1 MQKYYLLD
9 GYYEFRKIVLVYSL
23 FRLGED
29 DYNNGYYSSA
39 IIFLKESF
47 RILKYEWKGEFKLDF
62 GDLKFIPNKIG
73 DTYEKLAFENWSKN
87 SINNMKT
94 SLDYFSKAKKYKE
107 PNIISKNLKLY
118 YYLYQAYNES
128 DSNKR
133 LSNLIDARGYSE
145 SGIDVDNLYKK
156 ADYISTTLKHNVN
169 NKENIVRNLNN
180 ELNTINNEIY
190 KSQKM
195 IDAKKIIAKN
205 KNQDIIALNNLANSL
220 VLNIEG
226 INEESEEIIKVGK
239 NQLKDV
245 KNNIQQKESFMKQ
258 ISELE
263 AQKKKEIEQM
273 KNDNKKMKQKN
284 EQLFKFLTNLS
295 NLSN

>member
-1 MQKYYLLD
+1 MN
-9 GYYEFRKIVLVYSL
+9 R
-23 FRLGED
+23 
-29 DYNNGYYSSA
+29 
-39 IIFLKESF
+39 
-47 RILKYEWKGEFKLDF
+47 
-62 GDLKFIPNKIG
+62 
-73 DTYEKLAFENWSKN
+73 
-87 SINNMKT
+87 
-94 SLDYFSKAKKYKE
+94 
-107 PNIISKNLKLY
+107 
-118 YYLYQAYNES
+118 

-133 LSNLIDARGYSE
+133 LSNFIDARGYIE

-245 KNNIQQKESFMKQ
+245 KNNIEQKESFMKQ
-258 ISELE
+258 ISESE
-263 AQKKKEIEQM
+263 AQKKKKLNRLKMII
-273 KNDNKKMKQKN
+273 KK
-284 EQLFKFLTNLS
+284 
-295 NLSN
+295 

>member
-1 MQKYYLLD
+1 MN
-9 GYYEFRKIVLVYSL
+9 R
-23 FRLGED
+23 
-29 DYNNGYYSSA
+29 
-39 IIFLKESF
+39 
-47 RILKYEWKGEFKLDF
+47 
-62 GDLKFIPNKIG
+62 
-73 DTYEKLAFENWSKN
+73 
-87 SINNMKT
+87 
-94 SLDYFSKAKKYKE
+94 
-107 PNIISKNLKLY
+107 
-118 YYLYQAYNES
+118 

-133 LSNLIDARGYSE
+133 LSNFIDARGYIE

-263 AQKKKEIEQM
+263 TQKQKEIEQM
-273 KNDNKKMKQKN
+273 KNDNKLLKQKS
-284 EQLFKFLTNLS
+284 EQLINILTNLKMTL
-295 NLSN
+295 N